1 MLNPISMLQTNL
13 ANVRAT
19 INRVAQSCGRDPS
32 TIKLVAVSKRFPV
45 EVMLEALA
53 AGQTL
58 FGENYIQEAAQKK
71 AALLSAGEAARNAK
85 IHFIG
90 NLQSN
95 KARSAVETCDMI
107 ETVDR
112 NKIAS
117 ELNKHLERTG
127 RTMDILVQVNI
138 GLDANKSGVLPDNL
152 EGLVL
157 HIRKLPCLKLKGLMT
172 MPPFT
177 EEAEQ
182 ARPFFRQLRILAE
195 QLQDK
200 GSLDSGQPAELSMG
214 MSHDF
219 HIAIEEGA
227 TLIRVGTAIFG
238 HRPVQDI

>member
-1 MLNPISMLQTNL
+1 MLHTNL
-13 ANVRAT
+13 AKVRAT
-19 INRVAQSCGRDPS
+19 IKEVAEKCGRNPS

-45 EVMLEALA
+45 EVMLEAIA

-58 FGENYIQEAAQKK
+58 FGENYIQEAVQKK
-71 AALLSAGEAARNAK
+71 AALVNAGETARGAK

-95 KARSAVETCDMI
+95 KARSAVETCDII

-112 NKIAS
+112 PKIAS

-127 RTMDILVQVNI
+127 RNMDILVQVNI
-138 GLDANKSGVLPDNL
+138 GLDSNKSGVLPERID
-152 EGLVL
+152 ELVL
-157 HIRKLPCLKLKGLMT
+157 HIRQLPHLKLKGLMT

-182 ARPFFRQLRILAE
+182 ARPFFRQLRILSE
-195 QLQDK
+195 QLQDR
-200 GSLDSGQPAELSMG
+200 GLLDSAQPAELSMG

-219 HIAIEEGA
+219 HIAIQEGA

-238 HRPVQDI
+238 HRPVQII

>member
-1 MLNPISMLQTNL
+1 MLHTNL
-13 ANVRAT
+13 ARVRST
-19 INRVAQSCGRDPS
+19 IQEVAEKCRRDPS

-58 FGENYIQEAAQKK
+58 FGENYIQEAIQKK
-71 AALLSAGEAARNAK
+71 AALVNAGEPAGGAK

-90 NLQSN
+90 HLQSN

-112 NKIAS
+112 RKIAS
-117 ELNKHLERTG
+117 ELNKHLERAG

-138 GLDANKSGVLPDNL
+138 GRDSNKSGVLPEHIEEL
-152 EGLVL
+152 IL
-157 HIRKLPCLKLKGLMT
+157 HIRQLSQLKLKGLMT

-177 EEAEQ
+177 EEAEK
-182 ARPFFRQLRILAE
+182 ARPFFKQLRNLSL
-195 QLQDK
+195 QLQEK
-200 GSLDSGQPAELSMG
+200 GLLDPDQPTELSMG

-238 HRPVQDI
+238 HRPVQNI